1 MDHWGTAGGE
11 HPLRLV
17 STEGIRTS
25 SMLCLHIA
33 GLPTLLGRGHGLK
46 TRNYFAN

>member
-1 MDHWGTAGGE
+1 MDGWGTAGGD

-17 STEGIRTS
+17 STKGIGTS

-33 GLPTLLGRGHGLK
+33 ELPTSLGHGHGLK
-46 TRNYFAN
+46 TRKYFTN